1 MSANTENAGRIDRR
15 TFLKGSALAA
25 AATAAGGDAVR
36 GFAAETA
43 PKAAEKT
50 SVPLISSAPILQN
63 AAETSMGVAFGV
75 SADASGW
82 VDYSTSPDL
91 ADAVRAYSGSHG
103 MMDVRDRVALVRL
116 TGLRPAT
123 RYYYRVGA
131 DRISFKNGYDMRN
144 LGSEADAAVHSFT
157 TLGVAASGAFCV
169 INDTHDRKETMGRVL
184 SKVSELKPSVVI
196 WNGDAS
202 NSSED
207 FATAAGIFLH
217 PHADHPAYAAN
228 LPYIF
233 LNGNHDYRGRFNR
246 RLGEELM
253 MFREPTERR
262 SVHADLG
269 RNFVQRLGDIALIG
283 LDTGEDKLDT
293 NPKFAGLF
301 KMKPYRELQARW
313 LAEAIETP
321 TVKTAKFRVVFCHI
335 PLFDANPK
343 ANPGDVAPADYDPKY
358 AHDYARWQRTCATLW
373 GPSLIKA
380 GVHLVISAHQHRFR
394 YDAPAPGRPWAQ
406 IVGGGPVVNSP
417 DAGEFPTVIEGIAT
431 ADGLLVTV
439 HDVAHGT
446 IAGTYSFS

>member
-293 NPKFAGLF
+293 NPKFAGLS
-301 KMKPYRELQARW
+301 R
-313 LAEAIETP
+313 
-321 TVKTAKFRVVFCHI
+321 
-335 PLFDANPK
+335 
-343 ANPGDVAPADYDPKY
+343 
-358 AHDYARWQRTCATLW
+358 
-373 GPSLIKA
+373 
-380 GVHLVISAHQHRFR
+380 
-394 YDAPAPGRPWAQ
+394 
-406 IVGGGPVVNSP
+406 
-417 DAGEFPTVIEGIAT
+417 
-431 ADGLLVTV
+431 
-439 HDVAHGT
+439 
-446 IAGTYSFS
+446 